1 MLHKEMFSHLIPFA
15 NSQRLALGTYIHIAI
30 LMKGKRIIA
39 IAKNKVGTRT
49 QGCGY
54 ANMTI
59 HAEIAVIKK
68 VGDLKALKGLQLIV
82 LRYGPQMKDWTNSK
96 PCSHCRL
103 ILEKIMREYGLQKV
117 YYSI

>member
-1 MLHKEMFSHLIPFA
+1 MISKSMFSHLIPFA
-15 NSQRLALGTYIHIAI
+15 SNQRLAIATYIHIAL

-39 IAKNKVGTRT
+39 WATNRVGTRT

-68 VGDLKALKGLQLIV
+68 FGDMKALKGLSLVV
-82 LRYGPQMKDWTNSK
+82 LRYGPAIKGWIYSK
-96 PCSHCRL
+96 PCPHCSR
-103 ILEKIMREYGLQKV
+103 ILEKIMRIYGLQKV
-117 YYSI
+117 YYST